1 MRLRSNITY
10 APVVSA
16 ACVAAF
22 LLALIA
28 ASAPFAV
35 HADVVDERQ
44 GIVRCGGPDQP
55 ACSVCELFH
64 TANRI
69 VNFSLFNLLVPLAT
83 IMLIVGGIM
92 MITSGGSS
100 TQLLRAKNLLQNV
113 LIGIF
118 LAFAAWAIVNT
129 ILVAIVK
136 PGTLGRPW
144 NQFPGCQ
151 GPATNAG
158 SAQAPAPASAPDT
171 SGFRIQPSVDTH
183 YVEDDA
189 LQILA
194 DADISVNNA
203 ARTSLWGIS
212 RAAISGAIDLKQ
224 RCQCEV
230 VITGGTES
238 GHAGDGTNSPGTH
251 AVGDKLDFRITPS
264 LEDYMVRNFRPA
276 PINPQ
281 CHTGNCF
288 QDPASGRVY
297 VKEGNPP
304 HYDVCFA
311 NCAS

>member
-55 ACSVCELFH
+55 PCSVCELFH

-129 ILVAIVK
+129 ILVAIIK

-151 GPATNAG
+151 GPAA
-158 SAQAPAPASAPDT
+158 SASPAPAPASAPDT
-171 SGFRIQPSVDTH
+171 SGFRVQRSAGTH
-183 YVEDDA
+183 YIEDDA
-189 LQILA
+189 LQILSA
-194 DADISVNNA
+194 ADISVNDA
-203 ARTSLWGIS
+203 ARTSLEGVS
-212 RAAISGAIDLKQ
+212 RAAINGVVDLKQ

-251 AVGDKLDFRITPS
+251 AAGDKLDFRITQS
-264 LEDYMVRNFRPA
+264 LENYIIRNYIPA
-276 PINPQ
+276 PLHPQ

-288 QDPASGRVY
+288 QDPLSGRVY
-297 VKEGNPP
+297 VKEGTPP